1 MNRLFAAALASMAS
15 AVLCVPLASGA
26 TSVKVPIE
34 CSRGPSGQV
43 HSTSVTVPA
52 QVVSGARFVVRIDGQ
67 SSGTI
72 SHTGL
77 NYIHD
82 MITEYLVP
90 AGTTYVAGSLRVVPG
105 TGSANV
111 AGTARVGKVGNVLRL
126 TLPAHVENGG
136 SYTPPSIEYQLE
148 VTAPVGTKIGLPFH
162 QVRVSANAIFI
173 GDVDTTCVP
182 KPQPYS
188 LATTTVI
195 ASPG

>member
-1 MNRLFAAALASMAS
+1 MTRVRAGTLAVMVLASICVRPALA
-15 AVLCVPLASGA
+15 A
-26 TSVKVPIE
+26 TFVKVPIE
-34 CSRGPSGQV
+34 CSRGPSGQF
-43 HSTSVTVPA
+43 HSTSVTVPS
-52 QVVSGARFVVRIDGQ
+52 QVAVGARFVVRIDGQ

-82 MITEYLVP
+82 MTTEYLVP
-90 AGTTYVAGSLRVVPG
+90 AGTSYVAGSLRVVPN

-111 AGTARVGKVGNVLRL
+111 APTARVGKVGNLLRL
-126 TLPAHVENGG
+126 TLPGHVDNGG

-148 VTAPVGTKIGLPFH
+148 VTAPVGTKISLPFH
-162 QVRVSANAIFI
+162 QYRVSANAIFV

-195 ASPG
+195 ASP